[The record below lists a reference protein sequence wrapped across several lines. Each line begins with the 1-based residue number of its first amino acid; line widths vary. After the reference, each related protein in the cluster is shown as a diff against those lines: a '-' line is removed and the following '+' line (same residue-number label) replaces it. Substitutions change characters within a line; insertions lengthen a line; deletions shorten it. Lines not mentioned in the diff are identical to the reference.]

1 MNMYEK
7 LNKYVLE
14 KDFKSKNI
22 NDLIDK
28 LTKHKKNEIK
38 ELEEIDLVSYPPYH
52 KDYIEGYIEGLTKCI
67 DILNFNKSRL

>member
-7 LNKYVLE
+7 LNKYFLE

-22 NDLIDK
+22 NELIDK

-38 ELEEIDLVSYPPYH
+38 ELEETDLDCHPPYYQ
-52 KDYIEGYIEGLTKCI
+52 DYQEGYIEGIRKCI
-67 DILNFNKSRL
+67 DILYINKTK